1 MPQAALSRTPFC
13 NCHGGQ
19 DCLNPF
25 TATRKIAQPAEE
37 ETETDYID
45 SNLPDDSIDGL
56 EQNNEDGG
64 VPENLISGVGIKIE
78 TVYYFLF

>member
-1 MPQAALSRTPFC
+1 MDATSST
-13 NCHGGQ
+13 CHARHFATVMV

-45 SNLPDDSIDGL
+45 SNLPDDSVDGL

-64 VPENLISGVGIKIE
+64 VPENLISGVGTKIE